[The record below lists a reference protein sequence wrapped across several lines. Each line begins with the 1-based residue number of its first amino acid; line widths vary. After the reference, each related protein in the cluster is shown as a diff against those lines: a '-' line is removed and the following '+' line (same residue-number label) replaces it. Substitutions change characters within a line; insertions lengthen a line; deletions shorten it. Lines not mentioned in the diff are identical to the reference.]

1 MADEVKHA
9 ADDGDETTDAPH
21 VDGDM
26 TALADEG
33 THAEARPP
41 ADESGEA
48 VGDRDTLEPPV
59 ALAEAGE
66 PTSEPPPVSDELKA
80 IVEALIFASP
90 EPLGPKAIFRVL
102 DHEPKEDVERAIDAL
117 KKDFQQA
124 RGLQLV
130 EIAGGLQIVT
140 RPDLHEWVRRLFHE
154 RKNTRLSVQSLETL
168 AVIAYRQPV
177 TSVEI
182 AEIRGVNTSGVLAT
196 LVERR
201 LIKIAGRK
209 AVVGRPFLYAT
220 TREFLLRFGL
230 NDLSDLPR
238 VEDLADVLGFELPGL
253 LNEPLPTD
261 QLLPLG
267 EPEQVGA
274 GAGSADEPAAGID
287 APEATTGS
295 AEEDVS
301 DHLPANEGPDSPD
314 EVT

>member
-1 MADEVKHA
+1 
-9 ADDGDETTDAPH
+9 
-21 VDGDM
+21 M
-26 TALADEG
+26 TALADQG
-33 THAEARPP
+33 TDAEAC
-41 ADESGEA
+41 A
-48 VGDRDTLEPPV
+48 
-59 ALAEAGE
+59 
-66 PTSEPPPVSDELKA
+66 PPVSDELKA

-90 EPLGPKAIFRVL
+90 EPLGPKAIFKVL
-102 DHEPKEDVERAIDAL
+102 DTEPKEDVERAIDAL
-117 KKDFQQA
+117 KKDFQQV

-196 LVERR
+196 LVERK
-201 LIKIAGRK
+201 LIWAAGRK

-267 EPEQVGA
+267 EPEMVA
-274 GAGSADEPAAGID
+274 ADAGSADDPAAGTDAPEATGD
-287 APEATTGS
+287 APEATTES
-295 AEEDVS
+295 AE
-301 DHLPANEGPDSPD
+301 
-314 EVT
+314 